1 VASYRVL
8 CDILKEHEFNFED
21 DWHIALTRAGVELPV
36 LYALKFWRVILDESH
51 SIRNM
56 KTLRKNANN
65 ESRKIGNMTP
75 LLLTISR
82 IESLPRIA
90 AGEELVYIGHAL
102 Y

>member
-1 VASYRVL
+1 MASYRVL
-8 CDILKEHEFNFED
+8 CDILKELDLTFED
-21 DWHIALTRAGVELPV
+21 DWHTELTRAGVKLPV
-36 LYALKFWRVILDESH
+36 PYALKFWRVILDESH

-56 KTLRKNANN
+56 KTLRKHANN
-65 ESRKIGNMTP
+65 ESSKIGNMTP